1 MKKRIEYDLEYI
13 RRWTVLWDIK
23 IVLLTIFGRKANEN
37 AY

>member
-1 MKKRIEYDLEYI
+1 MKKRVEFDLEYI